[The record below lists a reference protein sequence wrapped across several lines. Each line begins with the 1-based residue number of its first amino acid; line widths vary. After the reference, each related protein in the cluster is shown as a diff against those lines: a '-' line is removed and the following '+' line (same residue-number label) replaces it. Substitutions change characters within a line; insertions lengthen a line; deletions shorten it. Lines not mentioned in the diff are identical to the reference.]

1 MWLYIVLTLVGLLL
15 TLIGLLGI
23 LGSRLP
29 ETHVAT
35 ASIEINAA
43 PELVW
48 ATIND
53 MESFPS
59 WMPEFT
65 KMERL
70 PDDNGKQVWRQH
82 MGRNSFVTTNDVF
95 EPPSSSNNSRGR
107 VLRTIRDD
115 HGPFSGSWDHT
126 VEPAPAPALA
136 PVSPNGRCILTI
148 TETGTIKSAIP
159 RAIMRY
165 MIGEDHYLKKF
176 LSAVKRKLG

>member
-1 MWLYIVLTLVGLLL
+1 MWLYILL
-15 TLIGLLGI
+15 TLAGMLLTAIGVLGV

-35 ASIEINAA
+35 ASMELGAT
-43 PELVW
+43 PEVVW
-48 ATIND
+48 ATINE
-53 MESFPS
+53 MESFPA
-59 WMPEFT
+59 WVPGFT

-70 PDDNGKQVWRQH
+70 PDDQGKQVWRQH

-95 EPPSSSNNSRGR
+95 EPPSSANGGRGR

-115 HGPFSGSWDHT
+115 NGPFSGSWDHV
-126 VEPAPAPALA
+126 VEPAR
-136 PVSPNGRCILTI
+136 VGGGSVLTL
-148 TETGTIKSAIP
+148 TETGTVKSAIP

-176 LSAVKRKLG
+176 LDAVKKKLG

>member
-1 MWLYIVLTLVGLLL
+1 MWLYVVLTLVGLLL
-15 TLIGLLGI
+15 TLVGVLGI

-29 ETHVAT
+29 ETHVAK
-35 ASIEINAA
+35 ASIEIGAA
-43 PELVW
+43 PEVVW

-53 MESFPS
+53 MESFPA

-70 PDDNGKQVWRQH
+70 PDDHGRQVWRQH

-95 EPPSSSNNSRGR
+95 EPPSAASTGRGR

-115 HGPFSGSWDHT
+115 NGPFSGSWDHV
-126 VEPAPAPALA
+126 VEPAATGGS
-136 PVSPNGRCILTI
+136 VLTV
-148 TETGTIKSAIP
+148 TETGTVKSAIP

-165 MIGEDHYLKKF
+165 MIGEDHYLNKF
-176 LSAVKRKLG
+176 LDAVKRKLGQK